1 MSTGTAWARA
11 ISSFTLATSTETFCG
26 LLKGAILSH
35 QRYTPKPTTPRSR
48 IVRII
53 FPRVVIRSFL
63 QGLLFGYLSTLSFI
77 PHFRLGTLDFGL
89 LRVIARES
97 SAAPA
102 AR

>member
-1 MSTGTAWARA
+1 MSTGTAFARA

-26 LLKGAILSH
+26 LLVGAILSH

-53 FPRVVIRSFL
+53 FPRVVIRLFL

-77 PHFRLGTLDFGL
+77 SHFRIQTRDFGL
-89 LRVIARES
+89 WRVIAQIGR
-97 SAAPA
+97 AH
-102 AR
+102 